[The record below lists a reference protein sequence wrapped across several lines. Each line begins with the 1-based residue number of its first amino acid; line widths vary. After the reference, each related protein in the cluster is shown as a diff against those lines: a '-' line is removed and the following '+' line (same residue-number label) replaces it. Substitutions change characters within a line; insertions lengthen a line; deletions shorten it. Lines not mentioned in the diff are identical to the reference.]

1 MLRNIVERCISREA
15 ESLPINYYAKP
26 NVV

>member
-15 ESLPINYYAKP
+15 ESFLINYYAKP